1 MQLTFLKAAV
11 PLTKSFLKAANGTI
25 EKTSYPNVYE
35 VTTLHEECNNPKAFA
50 ALLTKH
56 AALGHCLLKGT
67 PTRDLVC
74 ESRAGTTDSNATTD
88 WVVLDVDGLPC
99 RDVAEFMH
107 MMRLDNVSYVVQY
120 SASYKITSQ
129 DLRCH
134 IFLQLNQPTAA
145 PLIKQWLIQLNHQI
159 PTLRDAMTLTKTGH
173 ALCWPL
179 DITACQNDKLLYIA
193 PPVCKGL
200 KDPLAKSGRIE
211 YIERGTNTISIP
223 LVNTTAQNKVLTSK
237 RVAELRAAEGY
248 ELRKVTYK
256 MHGSMEV
263 MVKPDSSAVSNI
275 KTERGFVYFN
285 LNGGD
290 SWGYYH
296 AEDNPEYIH
305 NFKGE
310 PIYLTKEL
318 LPEYWQQLTE
328 QASASRSDGTTYL
341 AFCDRKTGAYW
352 RGTYN
357 ASTNELDINLAH
369 TETQVRHF
377 AKQHGMP
384 LGDFIPE
391 WDLAFDPTSD
401 VRVDFEKRTIN
412 TFQPTIYMKA
422 KQKPTTQ
429 CPKHILKAIH
439 HVLGCDTATT
449 EHFMNWL
456 AYILQYRRRA
466 CTSWVLHG
474 RTGTGKGVLFHKILR
489 PIFGL
494 NQTVFRNMEQLDEKY
509 NDYMVNALIVFIDEV
524 EAKAMSNER
533 GVMAKMR
540 TFVTDEYI
548 AIRAMRMTGREVEN
562 FTSWIYGS
570 NKVDPVTLTKDD
582 RRTNVGKYQPEML
595 DFTDADMPKIEKEL
609 QSFHDYLMQYKV
621 NLVAVRTPI
630 QSSDRDTMISIS
642 ETSVDT
648 VSSALLEGNFEFFME
663 QLPTTEAYK
672 RNAIEANKVENYL
685 EVIKDLLE
693 RTDAETGVCNIS
705 RDELRPMFDYVVG
718 NMPTTPNKFTSLMKH
733 HRIHMNK
740 IRIGDETPT
749 GIRVEWKDVG
759 SFDNYRKTL
768 APKPAT
774 PKMKVVK

>member
-310 PIYLTKEL
+310 PIYLTKEIGR
-318 LPEYWQQLTE
+318 
-328 QASASRSDGTTYL
+328 ASCR
-341 AFCDRKTGAYW
+341 
-352 RGTYN
+352 
-357 ASTNELDINLAH
+357 E
-369 TETQVRHF
+369 
-377 AKQHGMP
+377 
-384 LGDFIPE
+384 
-391 WDLAFDPTSD
+391 
-401 VRVDFEKRTIN
+401 RV
-412 TFQPTIYMKA
+412 
-422 KQKPTTQ
+422 
-429 CPKHILKAIH
+429 
-439 HVLGCDTATT
+439 
-449 EHFMNWL
+449 
-456 AYILQYRRRA
+456 
-466 CTSWVLHG
+466 
-474 RTGTGKGVLFHKILR
+474 
-489 PIFGL
+489 
-494 NQTVFRNMEQLDEKY
+494 
-509 NDYMVNALIVFIDEV
+509 
-524 EAKAMSNER
+524 
-533 GVMAKMR
+533 
-540 TFVTDEYI
+540 
-548 AIRAMRMTGREVEN
+548 
-562 FTSWIYGS
+562 
-570 NKVDPVTLTKDD
+570 
-582 RRTNVGKYQPEML
+582 
-595 DFTDADMPKIEKEL
+595 
-609 QSFHDYLMQYKV
+609 
-621 NLVAVRTPI
+621 
-630 QSSDRDTMISIS
+630 
-642 ETSVDT
+642 
-648 VSSALLEGNFEFFME
+648 
-663 QLPTTEAYK
+663 
-672 RNAIEANKVENYL
+672 
-685 EVIKDLLE
+685 
-693 RTDAETGVCNIS
+693 
-705 RDELRPMFDYVVG
+705 
-718 NMPTTPNKFTSLMKH
+718 
-733 HRIHMNK
+733 
-740 IRIGDETPT
+740 
-749 GIRVEWKDVG
+749 
-759 SFDNYRKTL
+759 
-768 APKPAT
+768 
-774 PKMKVVK
+774 